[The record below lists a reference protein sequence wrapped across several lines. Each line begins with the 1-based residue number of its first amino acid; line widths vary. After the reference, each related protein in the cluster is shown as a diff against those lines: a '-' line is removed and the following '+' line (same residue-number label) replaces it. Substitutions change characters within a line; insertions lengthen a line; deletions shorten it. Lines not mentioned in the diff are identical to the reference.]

1 MGSKFYIGMRL
12 VQMLPTMILLTV
24 LVFLLVHLL
33 PGDPALALL
42 GNRATEE
49 NIADLRLR
57 LGLDRSI
64 FEQFVIYFG
73 NLATGDLGQ
82 SIIARVPVS
91 KLIAERLPVTLLLT
105 AYAGILAALIA
116 IPLALVAALNRGS
129 KLDIVIR
136 MVFQVGLS
144 MPVFYVGLIFLIVF
158 AAKLGWFPVGGYGSN
173 LAQNLYYLFLPALT
187 LAYSFSAIIMRSL
200 RASIIEVLN
209 AEYVTFARAKG
220 LPRGLILRRHVL
232 RNAAIATVNLFGYHI
247 GTLVSGAVITES
259 VFGIPGAGRLMVDSI
274 YARDYP
280 VVQSLTLV
288 LALAVSLVFLVVDL
302 ILAALDPKLA
312 HD

>member
-220 LPRGLILRRHVL
+220 LPRALILRRHVL

>member
-42 GNRATEE
+42 GNRATEA
-49 NIADLRLR
+49 NIAELRAR

-64 FEQFVIYFG
+64 FEQFLIYFK
-73 NLATGDLGQ
+73 NLAVGDLGL
-82 SIIARVPVS
+82 SIIARVPVA

-105 AYAGILAALIA
+105 AYSGILAALIA

-129 KLDIVIR
+129 KLDIAIR

-158 AAKLGWFPVGGYGSN
+158 AAKLGWFPVGGYGAN
-173 LAQNLYYLFLPALT
+173 LPESLYYLFLPALT

-220 LPRGLILRRHVL
+220 LPRSVILRRHVL

-247 GTLVSGAVITES
+247 GTLVSGAVITET

-288 LALAVSLVFLVVDL
+288 LALTVSLVFLVVDI
-302 ILAALDPKLA
+302 ILAFLDPKLA